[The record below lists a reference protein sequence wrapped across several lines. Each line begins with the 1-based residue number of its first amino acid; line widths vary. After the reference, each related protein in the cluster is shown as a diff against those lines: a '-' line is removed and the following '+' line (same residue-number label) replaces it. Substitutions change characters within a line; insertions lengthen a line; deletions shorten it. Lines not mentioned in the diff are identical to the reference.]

1 MGKTKQSG
9 KSGTKGMRS
18 VPLMQQIVEDGSVKP
33 TVRQKKRK
41 REEQD
46 DTVVDDKISKKI
58 LKVVERQREELD
70 ESDKVT
76 VGSYLKSRN
85 VESDEES
92 EEDARQKSDVEDDDN
107 LEDAD
112 GAMLS
117 EFTKFANCDSS
128 YLVSVVKDKETEIM
142 TECSD
147 ITGIRPHAVIDPS
160 MKQSCVALGEFL
172 KMYRSGKLPK
182 FFKTIP
188 HLKAWEDFVELMKPE
203 EWSSAAMRE
212 ATKMFISNFKE
223 GQAVKFLRSY
233 LLPRVRDAIA
243 SYKRLD
249 PHLFEA
255 VNRSLFKAGAF
266 MEGFLVPL
274 CESGTCTLQEA
285 TIISGVLKKV
295 SIKMTYSAAAL
306 LALIRLPY
314 SGATM
319 LIMQAL
325 LEKKYSLPLTVI
337 QSLADYFIGFLDND
351 TEFSATVIWHQGLLT
366 FAQLCKT
373 DVDED
378 RKQKLLELIKVH
390 RHHEISDEIRRELVA
405 QSV

>member
-1 MGKTKQSG
+1 
-9 KSGTKGMRS
+9 MRS

-337 QSLADYFIGFLDND
+337 QSLADYFIGLVFSFLK
-351 TEFSATVIWHQGLLT
+351 H
-366 FAQLCKT
+366 
-373 DVDED
+373 
-378 RKQKLLELIKVH
+378 LI
-390 RHHEISDEIRRELVA
+390 IL
-405 QSV
+405 